1 MRIVLMASG
10 EFALPT
16 LRWLSNDSKSVA
28 LVVTQPARPKGR
40 GKKLTPTP
48 VAQAARTAGLP
59 VMEVEDVNAPD
70 VVRSLQATAAR
81 LALVIAFG
89 QKLGPN
95 VLGAFPSGCVN
106 LHASLLPRHRG
117 AAPIQAAILGGD
129 EQTGVSVFR
138 IVERMDAGPVLIT
151 RSTMIKPEETADE
164 LHDRLAAIGVD
175 AVKATFELFEGGAEP
190 PGVPQDETQSTK
202 APKLRKEHG
211 LLHFDRPAA
220 QVARHVRAMWS
231 WPGASAR
238 FESASG
244 RWENV
249 QVARVHMAEPRER
262 PSIAPGTLDA
272 RLYAACT
279 DGFVELL
286 EIKPASG
293 PRMGWR
299 EYVNGRRVQ
308 PGDRFTLPA

>member
-1 MRIVLMASG
+1 MRFVLMASG

-16 LRWLSNDSKSVA
+16 LRWLANEPRQVA

-48 VAQAARTAGLP
+48 VAQAARAADLP
-59 VMEVEDVNAPD
+59 VMEMEDINAD
-70 VVRSLQATAAR
+70 DAVACLRSTGAR

-89 QKLGPN
+89 QKLGAN
-95 VLGAFPSGCVN
+95 VLGSFSSGCVN

-117 AAPIQAAILGGD
+117 AAPIQAAILAGD

-138 IVERMDAGPVLIT
+138 VVERMDAGPILIT
-151 RSTMIKPEETADE
+151 RSTLIKPEETADE

-175 AVKATFELFEGGAEP
+175 AVKAAFDLFADNAEP
-190 PGVPQDETQSTK
+190 PGSPQDHTLATR
-202 APKLRKEHG
+202 APKLRKDAG
-211 LLHFDRPAA
+211 VLHFDRSVAD
-220 QVARHVRAMWS
+220 VARHVRAMWS

-238 FESASG
+238 FESTSG
-244 RWENV
+244 RWESV
-249 QVARVHMAEPRER
+249 QLARVRPVEPRIK
-262 PSIAPGTLDA
+262 PTIPPGSLDA
-272 RLYAACT
+272 RLFAACA

-308 PGDRFTLPA
+308 PGDRFTLPE

>member
-10 EFALPT
+10 EFSLPT
-16 LRWLSNDSKSVA
+16 LRWLSNDPGRVA
-28 LVVTQPARPKGR
+28 LVVTQPPRPRGR
-40 GKKLTPTP
+40 GRKLTPTP
-48 VAQAARTAGLP
+48 AAQAARAAGMT

-70 VVRSLQATAAR
+70 AVSRLRAADAR

-89 QKLGPN
+89 QKLGED
-95 VLGAFPSGCVN
+95 VIGSFPSGCIN

-117 AAPIQAAILGGD
+117 AAPIQAAILAGD

-138 IVERMDAGPVLIT
+138 IIERMDAGPVLVT
-151 RSTMIKPEETADE
+151 RSTLIKPDETAAE

-175 AVKATFELFEGGAEP
+175 AVQAAFELFDEGIEP
-190 PGVPQDETQSTK
+190 AGTPQDETLATR
-202 APKLRKEHG
+202 APKLRKDSG
-211 LLHFDRPAA
+211 VLRFDQPAVR
-220 QVARHVRAMWS
+220 VARHVRAMWS

-238 FESASG
+238 FESRTG

-249 QVARVHMAEPRER
+249 QLARVRPVEPLEK
-262 PSIAPGTLDA
+262 PAIPPGTLDA
-272 RLYAACT
+272 RMHVACA

-293 PRMGWR
+293 PCMGWR
-299 EYVNGRRVQ
+299 EYVNGRHVR
-308 PGDRFTLPA
+308 PSDRFVAVG